1 MEATIP
7 VDPVLEKHDKSKSK
21 KYEQSD
27 HGNAKRLLDK
37 YGDVVRYHNSDMG
50 EGWYI
55 WDNTRWCKDKKEDI
69 YQKAKDTID
78 CMYDEL
84 KGLDDLKQR
93 NKLNFILRSKNQRG
107 LTSMIASAQN
117 EPGVFTE
124 MNQFDSHKDIFN
136 VNNGMINLQT
146 GELLPYDIK
155 LLITKLCEVDYNT
168 DATCPR
174 WDQFLN
180 EICPDKEAQ
189 KYLQR
194 FFGYAITGHNR
205 AEKMLVLN
213 GLGGNGKGVLLDT
226 ITKIMGDY
234 TRVAESSTILKRKHE
249 RTSSNDLA
257 DLYGY
262 RLVRASETAANQIL
276 DEARIKIITGGNT
289 IKCRL
294 LYKQYIEYIAQFK
307 LVLETNH
314 KPIIES
320 QDNSIWRRVDRLDFD
335 NTFEETDGTRDEFL
349 RDTLKLELEGILLWM
364 VNGAIEWYKTG
375 LATPTIIN
383 NLNISYKAELDE
395 IGGFLEI
402 CTEKD
407 CSSKVSKAKLYQLYT
422 FWCNH
427 VEEYPLSKKAFGK
440 RLEEN
445 GFGHKPSNGVE
456 YRTGIKINTEL
467 FKLLEDSV
475 DIKDSKWPD
484 SVVSVVFIDYV
495 ESTLRG
501 SDSTEKF
508 IGGQIPHCQSTDTDK
523 CHTVFQDS
531 DKSTKNESIS
541 PDEIAQLLTT
551 IRTEWE
557 TVKKPKH
564 LSEYF
569 DMFVTT
575 LKVRCKFRNYDISE
589 ESAIRYVNDAFK
601 AWGWST
607 FSKQIGE

>member
-1 MEATIP
+1 MKPTIP
-7 VDPVLEKHDKSKSK
+7 TDPALEKHNKPIPK

-27 HGNAKRLLDK
+27 HGNAKRLLDR
-37 YGDVVRYHNSDMG
+37 YGDIIRYHNSDMG

-55 WDNTRWCKDKKEDI
+55 WDGTRWCKDKKEDI

-84 KGLDDLKQR
+84 KGLDGLQQK

-117 EPGVFTE
+117 EPGIFME
-124 MNQFDSHKDIFN
+124 MENFDSHNDMFN
-136 VNNGMINLQT
+136 VENGMINLQT
-146 GELLPYDIK
+146 GELLPHDIK
-155 LLITKLCEVDYNT
+155 CFITKLSKINYNT
-168 DATCPR
+168 DAICPR
-174 WDQFLN
+174 WDLFLD
-180 EICPDKEAQ
+180 EICPDKESQ

-194 FFGYAITGHNR
+194 FFGYALTGHNR

-226 ITKIMGDY
+226 VIKIMGDY

-314 KPIIES
+314 KPVIES

-335 NTFEETDGTRDEFL
+335 NTFNEEDGTRDEFL
-349 RDTLKLELEGILLWM
+349 RDTLESELEGVLLWM
-364 VNGAIEWYKTG
+364 VNGAIEWYKIG
-375 LATPTIIN
+375 LATPKSIIQL
-383 NLNISYKAELDE
+383 NLSYKAELDE

-407 CSSKVSKAKLYQLYT
+407 SSSQVSKKILYQLYT
-422 FWCNH
+422 FWCKH

-445 GFGHKPSNGVE
+445 GFAHKRSNGVE
-456 YRTGIKINTEL
+456 LRTGLRINSEL
-467 FKLLEDSV
+467 FRLLEETV
-475 DIKDSKWPD
+475 DIDKRDWPN
-484 SVVSVVFIDYV
+484 SAVSVVFNAFVISTLG
-495 ESTLRG
+495 ESTYRNN
-501 SDSTEKF
+501 SYD
-508 IGGQIPHCQSTDTDK
+508 PHIQPYPSTDGENTALPVRNSAVK
-523 CHTVFQDS
+523 TGE
-531 DKSTKNESIS
+531 TSIS
-541 PDEIAQLLTT
+541 QKEIAELLQI
-551 IRTEWE
+551 IRVEWE
-557 TVKKPKH
+557 ALNKPEH
-564 LSEYF
+564 LSQYF

-575 LKVRCKFRNYDISE
+575 LKVRCKFKNCDISK
-589 ESAIRYVNDAFK
+589 ESAIRYVSDAFK

-607 FSKQIGE
+607 FSRQIKK